1 MALKA
6 KKVQQGTEAQIR
18 ALQGAVVE
26 LAGQGQKLTARVEA
40 LEALIPPAKE
50 EKKAAPK
57 KEN

>member
-26 LAGQGQKLTARVEA
+26 LAGQGPKLTARVEA
-40 LEALIPPAKE
+40 REALIPPAKK
-50 EKKAAPK
+50 EKQAAPK
-57 KEN
+57 NED